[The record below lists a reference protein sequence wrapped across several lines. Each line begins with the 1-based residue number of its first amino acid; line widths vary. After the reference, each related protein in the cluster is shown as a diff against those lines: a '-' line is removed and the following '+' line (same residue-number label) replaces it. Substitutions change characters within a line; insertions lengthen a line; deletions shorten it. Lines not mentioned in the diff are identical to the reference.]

1 MQQRAHS
8 VPRRPGTVIS
18 REIQLHT
25 TTPDQTREVAGALA
39 AAMRPGDVVALTGEI
54 GAGKTCFV
62 QGAAAA
68 LGVTDRVTSPSF
80 ILRKEYRGTVDV
92 LHLDVYRLESMQD
105 VLDVGFDDALG
116 ADGATSRWVT
126 FVEWGDAMAPLLP
139 QDHLEVELRLPPLD
153 AEGSASAASAGDW
166 VPEPRTLVVRPHGDD
181 WTRRMVDLLPVLSP
195 WHHEGR

>member
-1 MQQRAHS
+1 
-8 VPRRPGTVIS
+8 
-18 REIQLHT
+18 
-25 TTPDQTREVAGALA
+25 
-39 AAMRPGDVVALTGEI
+39 MRPGDVIALTGEI

-80 ILRKEYRGTVDV
+80 ILRKEYRGDVDI

-105 VLDVGFDDALG
+105 VLDVGFEDALG
-116 ADGATSRWVT
+116 NGPAGRAWVT

-153 AEGSASAASAGDW
+153 AEGVSNAAAAGDW
-166 VPEPRTLVVRPHGDD
+166 IPEPRTMIVRPHGDD
-181 WTRRMVDLLPVLSP
+181 WTRRIVDLWSDLNP
-195 WHHEGR
+195 WQTERS